1 MSGAREAQGRQAAA
15 VINASPTRSASAVA
29 RSPKRGRSHQE
40 IVRVLIVG
48 AGPVGLVMAH
58 ELARYGVECRVI
70 DKQRD
75 RPITSRAVAILPRTI
90 EVFDLM
96 RLADDFLGAAGKF
109 MRSISLV
116 MESGS
121 LVSVSTG
128 SIRHIPSRWHCRRTK
143 PSGFSKNMLCVTAS
157 WSKEILN

>member
-1 MSGAREAQGRQAAA
+1 GVKGTLKAMSGAREAQGRQAAA

-75 RPITSRAVAILPRTI
+75 RPMTSRARWETLSGN
-90 EVFDLM
+90 
-96 RLADDFLGAAGKF
+96 GATCSPARG
-109 MRSISLV
+109 
-116 MESGS
+116 ESS
-121 LVSVSTG
+121 
-128 SIRHIPSRWHCRRTK
+128 
-143 PSGFSKNMLCVTAS
+143 
-157 WSKEILN
+157 